1 LLQSQSNEEIMKT
14 KSLYLLLGCAGG
26 LITHAAQTTAV
37 NGEPVPDMNE
47 RTLEQKYHITPN
59 KEGLLGALRHERGEV
74 RSFAASK
81 LANDGHK
88 DAIPSILAALAVEP
102 VEGVKINLA
111 IDAGR
116 LGAEDGMKA
125 LKSMCEDQNW
135 SPGLRM
141 SAAQGALIF
150 FGSET
155 MPSSQT
161 ALQGCLASAWDVLRS
176 PGESPPGDH
185 QAALM
190 AMNLVARFRQIRPTQ
205 LQVIRDI
212 GVMYFRE
219 AAPDLRIAASHFIRE
234 MAGDAW
240 AVAQLR
246 AALVVEPE
254 EAVRRY
260 IATEL
265 SAIRVQ

>member
-1 LLQSQSNEEIMKT
+1 MNLKT
-14 KSLYLLLGCAGG
+14 IPLFLLLGCAVGVAV
-26 LITHAAQTTAV
+26 HAAQTSAV
-37 NGEPVPDMNE
+37 DGIPVPDMDE

-74 RSFAASK
+74 RSFAALK

-102 VEGVKINLA
+102 VEGVKIILA
-111 IDAGR
+111 IEAGR

-141 SAAQGALIF
+141 IAAQGTLGF
-150 FGSET
+150 FGGEAA
-155 MPSSQT
+155 PSSQT

-176 PGESPPGDH
+176 PWDNPPGDH

-190 AMNLVARFRQIRPTQ
+190 AMNLVVRFRQIRPM
-205 LQVIRDI
+205 QVQEIKDI
-212 GVMYFRE
+212 GAMYLRE
-219 AAPDLRIAASHFIRE
+219 AAPDLRMAASHLIRE

-246 AALVVEPE
+246 AALDVEPE
-254 EAVRRY
+254 EAVRGY

-265 SAIRVQ
+265 AAIRVQ